1 MQRSSNIRSERK
13 SVRIVEKKREKKPS
27 VERSP
32 GGKDIIH
39 VQNAGGIVKPA
50 KGDMNPLIK
59 ETLKGWIQGRRVSL
73 VELMRFVADEMG
85 EGERD
90 EGN

>member
-13 SVRIVEKKREKKPS
+13 SVRIVEKKKEKKPS
-27 VERSP
+27 GERSSV
-32 GGKDIIH
+32 GKDIIH
-39 VQNAGGIVKPA
+39 VQSTGGIVKPA
-50 KGDMNPLIK
+50 KADMNPLIK

-85 EGERD
+85 EGEGD
-90 EGN
+90 VGN